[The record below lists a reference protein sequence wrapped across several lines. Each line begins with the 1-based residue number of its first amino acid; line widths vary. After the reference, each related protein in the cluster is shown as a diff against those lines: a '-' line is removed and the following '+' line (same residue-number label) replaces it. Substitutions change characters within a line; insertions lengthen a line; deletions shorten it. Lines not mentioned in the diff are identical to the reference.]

1 MTPIVGEPVR
11 HPTKRTRTFRC
22 SLKSATVRGV
32 PIAPGCYMTRIVWQ
46 ASCAAGRAR
55 RPHCRESP
63 GGNGLPS
70 RQREKIIMRIPEQ
83 VTERVK
89 EAPAQ
94 ALRAVFSG
102 VGQVLLGAERIKGRA
117 AEAEHAQP
125 APAEPVPQPSATTVK
140 DETRWRSLDETGN
153 VRLIPG
159 EDTPKA
165 EPATTP
171 SVPETP
177 EGSEVIEVSEVAEV
191 IEADGVA
198 EVIEADGVAE
208 VVPEPPV
215 TSEPAAVTEQTWTES
230 PVTPEAPAT
239 TPQAPA
245 APAEAS
251 ATAPEA
257 SATSLPV
264 PNYDSLTVPS
274 LRARLRNLD
283 PAQLHTL
290 VDYEKAH
297 AGRADVLTMFER
309 RIAKL
314 ESDGA

>member
-1 MTPIVGEPVR
+1 
-11 HPTKRTRTFRC
+11 
-22 SLKSATVRGV
+22 
-32 PIAPGCYMTRIVWQ
+32 
-46 ASCAAGRAR
+46 
-55 RPHCRESP
+55 
-63 GGNGLPS
+63 
-70 RQREKIIMRIPEQ
+70 MRIPQQ
-83 VTERVK
+83 VSERVK

-102 VGQVLLGAERIKGRA
+102 IGQVLLVADRIKSRA
-117 AEAEHAQP
+117 AEPEHAQP

-159 EDTPKA
+159 EETPKA
-165 EPATTP
+165 KPATTP
-171 SVPETP
+171 PVPETP
-177 EGSEVIEVSEVAEV
+177 EGS
-191 IEADGVA
+191 
-198 EVIEADGVAE
+198 E

-215 TSEPAAVTEQTWTES
+215 TSEPAAVTEQTSTES
-230 PVTPEAPAT
+230 PVTSEAAATTPEAP
-239 TPQAPA
+239 
-245 APAEAS
+245 
-251 ATAPEA
+251 
-257 SATSLPV
+257 ATSLPV
-264 PNYDSLTVPS
+264 PNYDTLTVPS

-290 VDYEKAH
+290 IDYEKAH

>member
-1 MTPIVGEPVR
+1 
-11 HPTKRTRTFRC
+11 
-22 SLKSATVRGV
+22 
-32 PIAPGCYMTRIVWQ
+32 
-46 ASCAAGRAR
+46 
-55 RPHCRESP
+55 
-63 GGNGLPS
+63 
-70 RQREKIIMRIPEQ
+70 MRIPQQ
-83 VTERVK
+83 VSERVK

-102 VGQVLLGAERIKGRA
+102 IGQVLLVADRIKSRA
-117 AEAEHAQP
+117 AEPEHAQP
-125 APAEPVPQPSATTVK
+125 ATAEPVPQPSATTVK

-165 EPATTP
+165 KP
-171 SVPETP
+171 
-177 EGSEVIEVSEVAEV
+177 
-191 IEADGVA
+191 VA

-208 VVPEPPV
+208 VVPEPAV
-215 TSEPAAVTEQTWTES
+215 TSEPAVVSEPAAVTEQTSTES
-230 PVTPEAPAT
+230 SVTPEAPAT
-239 TPQAPA
+239 TPEAPA
-245 APAEAS
+245 
-251 ATAPEA
+251 TIPEA
-257 SATSLPV
+257 STTSLPV
-264 PNYDSLTVPS
+264 PNYDTLTIPS

-290 VDYEKAH
+290 IEYEKAH

>member
-1 MTPIVGEPVR
+1 
-11 HPTKRTRTFRC
+11 
-22 SLKSATVRGV
+22 
-32 PIAPGCYMTRIVWQ
+32 
-46 ASCAAGRAR
+46 
-55 RPHCRESP
+55 
-63 GGNGLPS
+63 
-70 RQREKIIMRIPEQ
+70 MRIPQQ
-83 VTERVK
+83 VSERVK

-102 VGQVLLGAERIKGRA
+102 IGQVLLVADRIKSRA
-117 AEAEHAQP
+117 AEPEHAQP
-125 APAEPVPQPSATTVK
+125 APAEPEPQPSATTVR

-171 SVPETP
+171 PVPETP
-177 EGSEVIEVSEVAEV
+177 EVIEVIEV
-191 IEADGVA
+191 DGA
-198 EVIEADGVAE
+198 AE

-215 TSEPAAVTEQTWTES
+215 TSETAAATEQTSTEPS
-230 PVTPEAPAT
+230 VI
-239 TPQAPA
+239 PQAPA
-245 APAEAS
+245 TP
-251 ATAPEA
+251 PEA

-264 PNYDSLTVPS
+264 PNYDTLTVPS

-283 PAQLHTL
+283 RAQLHTL
-290 VDYEKAH
+290 IDYEKAH

-309 RIAKL
+309 RIARL

>member
-1 MTPIVGEPVR
+1 
-11 HPTKRTRTFRC
+11 
-22 SLKSATVRGV
+22 
-32 PIAPGCYMTRIVWQ
+32 
-46 ASCAAGRAR
+46 
-55 RPHCRESP
+55 
-63 GGNGLPS
+63 
-70 RQREKIIMRIPEQ
+70 MRIPQQ
-83 VTERVK
+83 VSERVK

-102 VGQVLLGAERIKGRA
+102 IGQVLLVADRIKSRA
-117 AEAEHAQP
+117 AEPEHAQP
-125 APAEPVPQPSATTVK
+125 APAEPEPQPSATTVR

-165 EPATTP
+165 KP
-171 SVPETP
+171 
-177 EGSEVIEVSEVAEV
+177 I
-191 IEADGVA
+191 A

-208 VVPEPPV
+208 VVPEPAV
-215 TSEPAAVTEQTWTES
+215 TSEPAVVSEPAAVTEQTSTES
-230 PVTPEAPAT
+230 SVTPEAPAT
-239 TPQAPA
+239 TPEAPA
-245 APAEAS
+245 
-251 ATAPEA
+251 TIPEA
-257 SATSLPV
+257 STTSLPV
-264 PNYDSLTVPS
+264 PNYDTLTIPS

-290 VDYEKAH
+290 IEYEKAH